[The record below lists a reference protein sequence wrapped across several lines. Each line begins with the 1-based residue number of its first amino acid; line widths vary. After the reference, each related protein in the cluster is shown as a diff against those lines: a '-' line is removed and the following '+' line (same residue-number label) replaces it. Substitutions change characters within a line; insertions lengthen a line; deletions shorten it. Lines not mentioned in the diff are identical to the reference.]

1 MNTLLMFFMGGGT
14 GGAEQ
19 GGGSLLAT
27 WGMLIPL
34 FLIMYLLLIRPQ
46 RKRQKEHDK
55 LLKDLK
61 KGDRVVT
68 SSGMFGTVFAINE
81 EKNIVVLRLTEEVK
95 VEILKS
101 AIAARVES

>member
-55 LLKDLK
+55 LLKELK

>member
-1 MNTLLMFFMGGGT
+1 MNTLLMLFMGGGT
-14 GGAEQ
+14 GGGEQ

-55 LLKDLK
+55 LLKELK

>member
-1 MNTLLMFFMGGGT
+1 MFFMGGGT

-55 LLKDLK
+55 LLKELK

>member
-27 WGMLIPL
+27 WGILIPL

-55 LLKDLK
+55 LLKELK